1 MTRLRYETKK
11 LFNQKFYNFLE
22 KTKDIG
28 WDWQN
33 LRHNPSLP
41 LQFVIDNHKL
51 DINLANFGTFSFE
64 DTPKRI
70 GRNPKTLQKF
80 EIKARK
86 KIKFK
91 PSNKIKKSIN

>member
-1 MTRLRYETKK
+1 MSSVTKK
-11 LFNQKFYNFLE
+11 DLATNISKKLRLSQKDSLFFVNNFF
-22 KTKDIG
+22 
-28 WDWQN
+28 
-33 LRHNPSLP
+33 
-41 LQFVIDNHKL
+41 QFVIDNHKL

-70 GRNPKTLQKF
+70 GRNPKTLQEF

>member
-1 MTRLRYETKK
+1 MSSVTKK
-11 LFNQKFYNFLE
+11 DLATNISKKLRLSQKDSLFFVNNFF
-22 KTKDIG
+22 
-28 WDWQN
+28 
-33 LRHNPSLP
+33 
-41 LQFVIDNHKL
+41 QFVIDNHKL

>member
-1 MTRLRYETKK
+1 MSSVTKK
-11 LFNQKFYNFLE
+11 DLATNISKKLRLSHKDSLFFVNNFF
-22 KTKDIG
+22 
-28 WDWQN
+28 
-33 LRHNPSLP
+33 
-41 LQFVIDNHKL
+41 QFVIDNHKL

-86 KIKFK
+86 KIK
-91 PSNKIKKSIN
+91 I

>member
-1 MTRLRYETKK
+1 MSSVTKK
-11 LFNQKFYNFLE
+11 DLATNISKKLRLSQKDSLFFVNSFF
-22 KTKDIG
+22 
-28 WDWQN
+28 
-33 LRHNPSLP
+33 
-41 LQFVIDNHKL
+41 QFIIDNHKL
-51 DINLANFGTFSFE
+51 DINLASFGTFSFE

>member
-1 MTRLRYETKK
+1 LSSVTKK
-11 LFNQKFYNFLE
+11 DLATNISKKLRLSQKDSLFFVNNFF
-22 KTKDIG
+22 
-28 WDWQN
+28 
-33 LRHNPSLP
+33 
-41 LQFVIDNHKL
+41 QFVIDNHKL

>member
-1 MTRLRYETKK
+1 MSSVTKK
-11 LFNQKFYNFLE
+11 DLATNISKKLRLSQKDSLFFVNSFF
-22 KTKDIG
+22 
-28 WDWQN
+28 
-33 LRHNPSLP
+33 
-41 LQFVIDNHKL
+41 QFVIDNHKL
-51 DINLANFGTFSFE
+51 DINLASFGTFSFE

>member
-1 MTRLRYETKK
+1 MSSVTKK
-11 LFNQKFYNFLE
+11 DLATNISKKLRLSQKDSLFFVNSFF
-22 KTKDIG
+22 
-28 WDWQN
+28 
-33 LRHNPSLP
+33 
-41 LQFVIDNHKL
+41 QFIIDNHKL
-51 DINLANFGTFSFE
+51 DINLASFGTFSFE

-91 PSNKIKKSIN
+91 PSNKIKKSMN

>member
-1 MTRLRYETKK
+1 MSSVTKK
-11 LFNQKFYNFLE
+11 DLATNISRKLRLSQKDSLFFVNNFF
-22 KTKDIG
+22 
-28 WDWQN
+28 
-33 LRHNPSLP
+33 
-41 LQFVIDNHKL
+41 QFVIDNHKL